1 MLLCFISDEFIHQ
14 ETTISNHLIRCYQY
28 NSLGLTSNVIQ
39 TAFFLHKYYETILN
53 ELQKLNEQHSAY
65 KYGRFIN
72 YFFFAINKLK
82 RYFEKILTRT
92 IFEGAVSRA
101 VSEMSDFQ
109 MAVFGRANSVITTF
123 EMYAFGTATCG
134 QLFLR

>member
-1 MLLCFISDEFIHQ
+1 MSNTPLTNMDVLLII
-14 ETTISNHLIRCYQY
+14 
-28 NSLGLTSNVIQ
+28 
-39 TAFFLHKYYETILN
+39 
-53 ELQKLNEQHSAY
+53 
-65 KYGRFIN
+65 
-72 YFFFAINKLK
+72 FFAINKLK
-82 RYFEKILTRT
+82 GYFEKILTRT

>member
-14 ETTISNHLIRCYQY
+14 ETTISKHLIRCYQY
-28 NSLGLTSNVIQ
+28 NPLGLTSNVIQ

-72 YFFFAINKLK
+72 YFFL
-82 RYFEKILTRT
+82 
-92 IFEGAVSRA
+92 
-101 VSEMSDFQ
+101 
-109 MAVFGRANSVITTF
+109 
-123 EMYAFGTATCG
+123 
-134 QLFLR
+134 QLIS